1 MGTPTAA
8 KLAKR
13 RLPGG
18 VALAVNNGSTD
29 AHPRCLCWPPG
40 FHFLNGILTKRT
52 GIEVAKLNAL
62 KQDAGKGWAAVSA
75 GRHSD
80 LEDEELEALF
90 GKLGLPGSA
99 TVGILIGKPPELP

>member
-1 MGTPTAA
+1 MSP
-8 KLAKR
+8 
-13 RLPGG
+13 
-18 VALAVNNGSTD
+18 AVNNGSTG
-29 AHPRCLCWPPG
+29 AHSHCLCWPPG
-40 FHFLNGILTKRT
+40 FHFLNGILTKRM

-62 KQDAGKGWAAVSA
+62 KQDAGKGWEAVSA

-80 LEDEELEALF
+80 VEDDELEAVF